1 MSVSGG
7 DDASDR
13 EPCLPIEDSGIDFD
27 AQFSWTFT
35 SRNDCLALAL
45 VGRIG
50 NPPSP
55 TFTEQVE
62 RVLGIRRPGRLLI
75 ELDACQHIASGA
87 LGYLVR
93 FFRAATAHGGQ
104 VLGVGANRHVRGLIG
119 VLGIDSFLLLV
130 DDHDTAERFF
140 RAQGH

>member
-1 MSVSGG
+1 MSVCG
-7 DDASDR
+7 DDNVSER
-13 EPCLPIEDSGIDFD
+13 EPSLPIEDTGTDFD
-27 AQFSWTFT
+27 ARFAWTFT
-35 SRNDCLALAL
+35 SRDDCLVLAL
-45 VGRIG
+45 IGRIG

-62 RVLGIRRPGRLLI
+62 RVLAARRPDRLLI

-130 DDHDTAERFF
+130 DDRDTALRFF
-140 RAQGH
+140 RA